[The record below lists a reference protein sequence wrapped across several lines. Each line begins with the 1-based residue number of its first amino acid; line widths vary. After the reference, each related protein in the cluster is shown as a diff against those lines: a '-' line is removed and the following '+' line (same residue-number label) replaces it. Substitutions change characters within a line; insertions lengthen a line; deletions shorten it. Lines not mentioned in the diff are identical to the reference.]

1 VTRPHGHGHSILT
14 ARHVRKA
21 RRAGSCVLCG
31 APIIVGQNV
40 GLLPAGWAHLSPCIV
55 RRRQLGDLASQEQR

>member
-1 VTRPHGHGHSILT
+1 VTRPHGHGRALLA
-14 ARHVRKA
+14 ARRVRKA

-55 RRRQLGDLASQEQR
+55 RRRQLGDLASQEDR